1 MDWGDEAAGM
11 LAEDDCS
18 FSLGGGKIDK
28 GKLNMKCKFLP
39 LVRAFKEWDSWLRKQ
54 HLFDFHNCRFS

>member
-1 MDWGDEAAGM
+1 
-11 LAEDDCS
+11 
-18 FSLGGGKIDK
+18 
-28 GKLNMKCKFLP
+28 MKCKFLP